1 MKEAVKSLAS
11 TSQVDNALHI
21 ADKITNKKL

>member
-1 MKEAVKSLAS
+1 MKKAVKSLAS
-11 TSQVDNALHI
+11 TSQVDNALHM